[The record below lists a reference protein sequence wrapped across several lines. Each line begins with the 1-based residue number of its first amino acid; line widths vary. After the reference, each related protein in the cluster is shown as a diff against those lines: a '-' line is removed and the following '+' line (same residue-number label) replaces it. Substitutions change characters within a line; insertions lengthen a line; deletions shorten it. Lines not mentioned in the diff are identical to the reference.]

1 MEGLRVLSA
10 ALSLVT
16 AIVWS
21 APFAGAQNR
30 QTKEPSRDAQRQG
43 RMWHFIVSAWDLIGS
58 PVYDSKGERAG
69 EIEYLMIAMDNGD
82 VRYVVVSSGGFLDIG
97 DELRAVPWSAFD
109 TPVSRTG
116 ARLDVTKK
124 ALQESYKTDQESLS
138 DLTKPTVIAQVTE
151 YWAPLIDE
159 DGEKKT
165 GSKSQAESKSK
176 TATTKEQKQQEQK
189 AGDQSQAKAKSS
201 TDSAA
206 KSGSKTQTTKKDEAG
221 VPHIL
226 VGRGLITTVV
236 APAVQSAKELV
247 GAELRSADGK
257 EVGEIDHLMIETSLG
272 RVAYVLI
279 SRGGFLGVGG
289 EWVPVP
295 FELLSQSPSS
305 ETLTLKVK
313 ASELQKIKALP
324 KTEQPRSVRQ
334 SDLAKLYQQ
343 YNVEPFWSKSE
354 QKDNQKKK

>member
-1 MEGLRVLSA
+1 MKRLRVLSA

-21 APFAGAQNR
+21 APFAGAQDR
-30 QTKEPSRDAQRQG
+30 QSKGPSKDAQQQN

-69 EIEYLMIAMDNGD
+69 EIEYLMIGMDNGA

-116 ARLDVTKK
+116 ARLDVTRK

-151 YWAPLIDE
+151 YWAPLME
-159 DGEKKT
+159 EQSGEKKA
-165 GSKSQAESKSK
+165 GSKSQSESKSK
-176 TATTKEQKQQEQK
+176 AATSKGQKQEQK
-189 AGDQSQAKAKSS
+189 AGDRAEAKAKSS
-201 TDSAA
+201 SSSAA
-206 KSGSKTQTTKKDEAG
+206 KSDSKNQTAKKDEAG

-226 VGRGLITTVV
+226 VGQGLITTVV

-247 GAELRSADGK
+247 GAEVRSADGK
-257 EVGEIDHLMIETSLG
+257 EVGEIDHLMIETSVG

-305 ETLTLKVK
+305 ETLSLKVN

-324 KTEQPRSVRQ
+324 KTEQPRSVRR

-343 YNVEPFWSKSE
+343 YKVEPFWSKNE
-354 QKDNQKKK
+354 QKDNQKNK

>member
-1 MEGLRVLSA
+1 MKGLRVISA

-21 APFAGAQNR
+21 ASFAGAQDR
-30 QTKEPSRDAQRQG
+30 QSKGPSKDAQQQD
-43 RMWHFIVSAWDLIGS
+43 RMWHFIVSAWDLIGT
-58 PVYDSKGERAG
+58 PVFDSKGERAG
-69 EIEYLMIAMDNGD
+69 EIEYLMLGMDNGA

-124 ALQESYKTDQESLS
+124 ALQESYKTNQESLS

-151 YWAPLIDE
+151 YWAPLMKE
-159 DGEKKT
+159 QSGEKKT
-165 GSKSQAESKSK
+165 GSKSQSESKSK
-176 TATTKEQKQQEQK
+176 AATSKEQKQQEQK
-189 AGDQSQAKAKSS
+189 ADDRAEAKGKSS
-201 TDSAA
+201 TDSKA
-206 KSGSKTQTTKKDEAG
+206 QTTKKDEAG

-226 VGRGLITTVV
+226 VGQGLITTVV
-236 APAVQSAKELV
+236 APAVQRAKELV
-247 GAELRSADGK
+247 GAEVRSADGK
-257 EVGEIDHLMIETSLG
+257 EVGEIDHLMIETSVG

-279 SRGGFLGVGG
+279 SRGGFLGIGG

-295 FELLSQSPSS
+295 FELLSQSPST

-324 KTEQPRSVRQ
+324 KTEQPRSVRR

-343 YNVEPFWSKSE
+343 YKVEPFWSKNE

>member
-1 MEGLRVLSA
+1 MERLRVLSA

-21 APFAGAQNR
+21 APFAGAQDR
-30 QTKEPSRDAQRQG
+30 QSKGPSKDAQQQS
-43 RMWHFIVSAWDLIGS
+43 RMWHFIVSAWDLLGT

-69 EIEYLMIAMDNGD
+69 EIEYLMIGMDNGA
-82 VRYVVVSSGGFLDIG
+82 VRYVVISSGGFLDIG

-116 ARLDVTKK
+116 ARLDVTRK

-151 YWAPLIDE
+151 YWAPLVE
-159 DGEKKT
+159 EQSGEKKT
-165 GSKSQAESKSK
+165 GSKSQSESKSK
-176 TATTKEQKQQEQK
+176 AATSKEQKQQEQK
-189 AGDQSQAKAKSS
+189 AGDRAEAKTKSS
-201 TDSAA
+201 D
-206 KSGSKTQTTKKDEAG
+206 SKTQTAKKDEAG

-226 VGRGLITTVV
+226 VGQGLITTVV

-247 GAELRSADGK
+247 GAEVRSADGK
-257 EVGEIDHLMIETSLG
+257 EVGEIDHLMIETSVG

-305 ETLTLKVK
+305 ETLSLKVN

-324 KTEQPRSVRQ
+324 KTEQPRSVRR

-343 YNVEPFWSKSE
+343 YKVEPFWSKNE
-354 QKDNQKKK
+354 QKNNQKKK

>member
-1 MEGLRVLSA
+1 MKRLRVLSA

-21 APFAGAQNR
+21 ASLAGAQDR
-30 QTKEPSRDAQRQG
+30 QSKGASKAAQQQG

-69 EIEYLMIAMDNGD
+69 EIEYLMIGTDNGE

-109 TPVSRTG
+109 APVSRTA

-124 ALQESYKTDQESLS
+124 QLQESYKTDEESLV

-151 YWAPLIDE
+151 YWAPLVDE
-159 DGEKKT
+159 QGGDKKT
-165 GSKSQAESKSK
+165 GSKSKAAGS
-176 TATTKEQKQQEQK
+176 KEQKQQEQK
-189 AGDQSQAKAKSS
+189 GGDRAEAKAKSS
-201 TDSAA
+201 TGSAA
-206 KSGSKTQTTKKDEAG
+206 KSDSKTQTAKKDEAG

-226 VGRGLITTVV
+226 VGQGLITTVV

-247 GAELRSADGK
+247 GAEVRSADGK
-257 EVGEIDHLMIETSLG
+257 EVGEIDHLMIETSGG

-279 SRGGFLGVGG
+279 SRGGFLGLGG

-305 ETLTLKVK
+305 EALTLKVK

-343 YNVEPFWSKSE
+343 YNVEPFWSKNE

>member
-1 MEGLRVLSA
+1 MKRLRVLSA
-10 ALSLVT
+10 ALSLVS

-21 APFAGAQNR
+21 APFAGAQDR
-30 QTKEPSRDAQRQG
+30 QSKGQSKDAQQQG

-69 EIEYLMIAMDNGD
+69 EIEYLMIGMDNGE

-109 TPVSRTG
+109 TPVSRTA

-151 YWAPLIDE
+151 YWAPLVE
-159 DGEKKT
+159 QGGEKKT
-165 GSKSQAESKSK
+165 GSKSKAASS
-176 TATTKEQKQQEQK
+176 KEQKQQEQK
-189 AGDQSQAKAKSS
+189 AGDRAEAKAKSS

-221 VPHIL
+221 IPHIL
-226 VGRGLITTVV
+226 VGQGIVTTIV

-247 GAELRSADGK
+247 GAEVRSADGK
-257 EVGEIDHLMIETSLG
+257 EVGEIDHLMIETSVG

-305 ETLTLKVK
+305 EALTLKVK

-343 YNVEPFWSKSE
+343 YNVEPFWSKNK
-354 QKDNQKKK
+354 QKDNQKNK

>member
-1 MEGLRVLSA
+1 MKRLRVLSA

-21 APFAGAQNR
+21 APFAGAQDR
-30 QTKEPSRDAQRQG
+30 QRKGPSKDAQQQG

-69 EIEYLMIAMDNGD
+69 EIEYLMIGMDNGA

-109 TPVSRTG
+109 IPVSRTG
-116 ARLDVTKK
+116 ARLDVTRK
-124 ALQESYKTDQESLS
+124 ALQESYKTNQESLS

-151 YWAPLIDE
+151 YWAPLME
-159 DGEKKT
+159 EQSGEKKA
-165 GSKSQAESKSK
+165 GSKSQSESKSK
-176 TATTKEQKQQEQK
+176 AANSKGQKQEQK
-189 AGDQSQAKAKSS
+189 AGDQAEAKAKSA
-201 TDSAA
+201 D
-206 KSGSKTQTTKKDEAG
+206 SKTQTAKKDEAG

-226 VGRGLITTVV
+226 VGQGFITTVV
-236 APAVQSAKELV
+236 APAVQSATELV
-247 GAELRSADGK
+247 GAEVRSADGK
-257 EVGEIDHLMIETSLG
+257 EVGEIDHLMIETSVG

-279 SRGGFLGVGG
+279 SRGGFLGAGG

-305 ETLTLKVK
+305 ETLSLKVNV
-313 ASELQKIKALP
+313 SELQKIKALP
-324 KTEQPRSVRQ
+324 KTEQPRSVRR

-343 YNVEPFWSKSE
+343 YKVEPFWSKSE
-354 QKDNQKKK
+354 QKG

>member
-1 MEGLRVLSA
+1 MERVRVLSA

-16 AIVWS
+16 AIGMS
-21 APFAGAQNR
+21 APFAAAQDR
-30 QTKEPSRDAQRQG
+30 QIKGPSKDAQQQN

-58 PVYDSKGERAG
+58 PVYDSKGEKAG
-69 EIEYLMIAMDNGD
+69 QIEYLMIGRDNGA
-82 VRYVVVSSGGFLDIG
+82 VRYVVISSGGFLDIG
-97 DELRAVPWSAFD
+97 DELRALPWSAFD

-116 ARLDVTKK
+116 ARLDVTRK

-151 YWAPLIDE
+151 YWAPLVDE
-159 DGEKKT
+159 QGGEKKT
-165 GSKSQAESKSK
+165 GSKSKA
-176 TATTKEQKQQEQK
+176 AATKEQKQQEQK
-189 AGDQSQAKAKSS
+189 GGDGAEAKAKSS
-201 TDSAA
+201 TGSAA
-206 KSGSKTQTTKKDEAG
+206 KSDSKTQPAKKDEAG

-236 APAVQSAKELV
+236 APAVQKSKELV
-247 GAELRSADGK
+247 GAEVRSADGK
-257 EVGEIDHLMIETSLG
+257 EVGEIDHLMIETSVG

-279 SRGGFLGVGG
+279 SRGGFLGAGG

-295 FELLSQSPSS
+295 FELLSQSPAS
-305 ETLTLKVK
+305 ETLSLKVN

-324 KTEQPRSVRQ
+324 KTEQPRSVRR

-343 YNVEPFWSKSE
+343 YKVEPFWSKNE
-354 QKDNQKKK
+354 QKDNQMNK

>member
-1 MEGLRVLSA
+1 MKRLRVLSA
-10 ALSLVT
+10 ALSLMA
-16 AIVWS
+16 AIVYS
-21 APFAGAQNR
+21 APFAGAQDR
-30 QTKEPSRDAQRQG
+30 QSKGASKDAQQQG
-43 RMWHFIVSAWDLIGS
+43 KMWHFIVSAWDLIGS

-69 EIEYLMIAMDNGD
+69 EIEYLMIGMDNGE

-109 TPVSRTG
+109 TPVSRTA

-151 YWAPLIDE
+151 YWAPLVE
-159 DGEKKT
+159 QGGEKKT
-165 GSKSQAESKSK
+165 GSKSKAASS
-176 TATTKEQKQQEQK
+176 KEQKQQEQK
-189 AGDQSQAKAKSS
+189 AGDRAEAKAKSS

-221 VPHIL
+221 IPHIL
-226 VGRGLITTVV
+226 VGQGIVTTIV

-247 GAELRSADGK
+247 GAEVRSADGK
-257 EVGEIDHLMIETSLG
+257 EVGEIDHLMIETSVG

-305 ETLTLKVK
+305 EALTLKVK

-343 YNVEPFWSKSE
+343 YNVEPFWSKNK
-354 QKDNQKKK
+354 QKDNQKNK